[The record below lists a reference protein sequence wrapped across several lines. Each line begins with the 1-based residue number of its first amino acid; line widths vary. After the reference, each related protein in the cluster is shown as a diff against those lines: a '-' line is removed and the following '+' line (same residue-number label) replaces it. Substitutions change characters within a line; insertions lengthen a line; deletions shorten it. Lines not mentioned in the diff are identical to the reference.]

1 MPPAMRLR
9 RSQRGFTLIEMVVV
23 IVVIGVL
30 ASFASLGIGNR
41 VNDDKLTNE
50 AERLKAILQLASEE
64 AEAKGVDIGVR
75 FTQGGY
81 RLLVLDSN
89 RRWGDYENSG
99 ALRRRQ
105 YAIPLGLRLT
115 VDGRPIPLPK
125 DLTVEEEAED
135 GLDRSARFHTREDDA
150 ARRITPQ
157 VLLLS
162 SGEMTPF
169 ALDMDAPGLRSGY
182 RLEADALGRLKLARP
197 IRRTG

>member
-1 MPPAMRLR
+1 MHLR
-9 RSQRGFTLIEMVVV
+9 RPQQGFTLIEIVVV

-41 VNDDKLTNE
+41 INDDKLSNE
-50 AERLKAILQLASEE
+50 AERVKAILQLASEE

-75 FTQGGY
+75 FTEGGY
-81 RLLVLDSN
+81 RLLVLDAN
-89 RRWGDYENSG
+89 RHWADYENSG

-115 VDGRPIPLPK
+115 VDGHPAPLPK
-125 DLTVEEEAED
+125 DLTPAEEAED
-135 GLDRSARFHTREDDA
+135 GLDKSARFHTREEDA

-169 ALDMDAPGLRSGY
+169 TLDMDAPGVRSGF
-182 RLEADALGRLKLARP
+182 RLEADALGRLKLARQTRQP
-197 IRRTG
+197 G